1 MGDLFLAIDAG
12 GTAVKA
18 AVFDARGK
26 LVALR
31 AVDVTTV
38 YRDNGWVER
47 EPKRFWEN
55 TAQAIRELT
64 TTVVKPERIAAI
76 TCTGFGNGIFLVDE
90 NGRAIRDGIVSV
102 DQRAQLIADAFFE
115 DHTAIHME
123 ATTGHRVWGGQTI
136 MQLIWLARNEPDVV
150 IKTRWA
156 LACKDYVRM
165 QLTGIAATDPTD
177 ASGGGL
183 LNLTS
188 NAYDEAYF
196 DRLGISSLFRCMP
209 PLLNNSGIAGR
220 VTSEAAAQT
229 GLRIGTPVVA
239 GMMDVSSCVIGSGV
253 IGSDA
258 LTMIAGTWSINAV
271 ETQQAVNNAP
281 PILNMLHRDRAC
293 RLIAEGSP
301 TSAGNLNWYLSR
313 AVDGLVNIHTANAL
327 VAGSAAIGRRCHF
340 MPFLNGPEPRQGAF
354 VGLGSSDDQ
363 GSMLRA
369 LFEGVAFQHRRH
381 GESIME
387 YVAPQKPQ
395 TIRLAG
401 GASKS
406 DIWSQIFADIC
417 GLPVEV
423 SEGEEIGALGA
434 AICAAVA
441 TGFYSD
447 ISEATKSMCRITRT
461 ALPNPEL
468 REFYEGRY
476 RQFLTLDHKLA
487 GLFT

>member
-38 YRDNGWVER
+38 YRENGWVER
-47 EPKRFWEN
+47 EPKQFWES
-55 TAQAIRELT
+55 TAQAIRQLT
-64 TTVVKPERIAAI
+64 STIISPERIAAI
-76 TCTGFGNGIFLVDE
+76 TCTGFGNGVFLVDA
-90 NGRAIRDGIVSV
+90 NGQGTRDGIVSV
-102 DQRAQLIADAFFE
+102 DHRAQSIVDAFLE
-115 DHTAIHME
+115 DGTAAFME
-123 ATTGHRVWGGQTI
+123 TSTGHRIWGGQTI

-150 IKTRWA
+150 KKTRWA

-183 LNLTS
+183 LNLIR
-188 NAYDEAYF
+188 NDYDEEYF
-196 DRLGISSLFRCMP
+196 NKLGISSFFGCMP
-209 PLLNNSGIAGR
+209 PLVDNSAIAGR
-220 VTSEAAAQT
+220 VTPEAATQT
-229 GLRIGTPVVA
+229 GLLIGTPVVT

-253 IGSDA
+253 IDSDA

-271 ETQQAVNNAP
+271 ETQQVINNAP
-281 PILNMLHRDRAC
+281 PILNMLHRDRTC
-293 RLIAEGSP
+293 RMIAEGSP

-313 AVDGLVNIHTANAL
+313 AAGGLIDIDIANAL
-327 VAGSAAIGRRCHF
+327 VAASAVVGRRCHF
-340 MPFLNGPEPRQGAF
+340 MPFLNGPAPRQGAYI
-354 VGLGSSDDQ
+354 GLGSSDDQ

-387 YVAPQKPQ
+387 YVAPQKPVV
-395 TIRLAG
+395 IRLAG

-406 DIWSQIFADIC
+406 EVWAQIFADIC

-441 TGFYSD
+441 TGFYPD
-447 ISEATKSMCRITRT
+447 IAAATKSMCRITRT
-461 ALPNPEL
+461 ASPKPEL
-468 REFYEGRY
+468 RDFYDERY
-476 RQFLTLDHKLA
+476 NQFLMLDRKLA
-487 GLFT
+487 GLFA

>member
-31 AVDVTTV
+31 EVNVTTV

-47 EPKRFWEN
+47 EPTRFWEN

-64 TTVVKPERIAAI
+64 STVVSPERIAAI

-90 NGRAIRDGIVSV
+90 NGRGTRNGIVSV
-102 DQRAQLIADAFFE
+102 DHRAQPIVDAFLE
-115 DHTAIHME
+115 DGTAAFME
-123 ATTGHRVWGGQTI
+123 TATGHRIWGGQTI
-136 MQLIWLARNEPDVV
+136 MQLVWLARNEPDVV
-150 IKTRWA
+150 KTTRWA

-165 QLTGIAATDPTD
+165 QLTGIAASDPTD

-183 LNLTS
+183 LDLARND
-188 NAYDEAYF
+188 YDEEYF
-196 DRLGISSLFRCMP
+196 STLGISAFFGRMPSLVD
-209 PLLNNSGIAGR
+209 NSGIAGH
-220 VTSEAAAQT
+220 VTTQAAAQT
-229 GLRIGTPVVA
+229 GLLPGTPVVA

-253 IGSDA
+253 IGSDV

-271 ETQQAVNNAP
+271 ETQGLINNVP
-281 PILNMLHRDRAC
+281 PILNMLHRDRTC

-313 AVDGLVNIHTANAL
+313 AAGGQITIDTANAL
-327 VAGSAAIGRRCHF
+327 VVASTAVGRRCHF
-340 MPFLNGPEPRQGAF
+340 MPFLNGPAPRQGAYI
-354 VGLGSSDDQ
+354 GLGSSDDQ

-381 GESIME
+381 GESIMR
-387 YVAPQKPQ
+387 YVAPQKPAA
-395 TIRLAG
+395 IRLAG

-406 DIWSQIFADIC
+406 EIWAQIFADIC
-417 GLPVEV
+417 GLDVEV

-434 AICAAVA
+434 AVCAAVA

-447 ISEATKSMCRITRT
+447 IAEATKSMCRITRT
-461 ALPNPEL
+461 ASPNPEL
-468 REFYEGRY
+468 REFYENRY
-476 RQFLTLDHKLA
+476 GQFLTLDQQLA
-487 GLFT
+487 GLFA

>member
-55 TAQAIRELT
+55 TAQAIHELT
-64 TTVVKPERIAAI
+64 AAIVAPERIAAI

-90 NGRAIRDGIVSV
+90 NGQGIRDGIVSV
-102 DQRAQLIADAFFE
+102 DHRAQSIVDAFFE
-115 DHTAIHME
+115 DGTAALME
-123 ATTGHRVWGGQTI
+123 TTTGHRIWGGQTI

-150 IKTRWA
+150 KKTRWA

-183 LNLTS
+183 LDLAS
-188 NAYDEAYF
+188 NDYDEEYF
-196 DRLGISSLFRCMP
+196 HKLGISAFFGCMP
-209 PLLNNSGIAGR
+209 GMVNNSAIAGH
-220 VTSEAAAQT
+220 VTPEAAAQT

-271 ETQQAVNNAP
+271 ETQQAINSAP

-313 AVDGLVNIHTANAL
+313 AAGGLVDIDTANAR
-327 VAGSAAIGRRCHF
+327 VAGSAVLGRRCHF
-340 MPFLNGPEPRQGAF
+340 MPFLNGPAPRQGAY

-381 GESIME
+381 GESIMD
-387 YVAPQKPQ
+387 YVAPVEPM

-406 DIWSQIFADIC
+406 EVWAQIFADVC

-434 AICAAVA
+434 AVCAAVA

-447 ISEATKSMCRITRT
+447 FDQATQSMCRITRT
-461 ALPNPEL
+461 ALPNLEL
-468 REFYEGRY
+468 REFYEHRY
-476 RQFLTLDHKLA
+476 TQFLMLDQKLT